1 MVLRT
6 SWALA
11 LVGTIAPLA
20 YVMQY
25 ASDLVPRSVV
35 RWAMNADL
43 RRVMKGVLTLT
54 LSRQIT
60 ATVMSDMWP
69 EPSPARMLIVAA
81 TKGLTDD
88 RIHDAVRLRGIEKQ
102 KNPTSIHSN
111 SIAISVINTVE

>member
-1 MVLRT
+1 
-6 SWALA
+6 
-11 LVGTIAPLA
+11 
-20 YVMQY
+20 MQY

-102 KNPTSIHSN
+102 KNPTSMAVQHTGMKHPWNCQDPEHLSRQ
-111 SIAISVINTVE
+111 